1 MVGWTAAPT
10 YTGAM
15 ARPLTIQLYLPD
27 GNPKGLRISELT
39 TSVVRIIE
47 VPRIHLGA
55 FQKLPESRQVG
66 VYFLF
71 GGDKSASGHVYIGQS
86 SNVGARLATHN
97 SKKDFWTTAW
107 VVVFNSPHFTP
118 THTLYM
124 EYESIRIAQEAQRF
138 TLDNGNKGQRPAIS
152 YGLQSDADNALDIM
166 KLLFDALQFPVFE
179 PRPSLSALLANN
191 DLYYCSSMGMTVRG
205 HYTAHGFMVLRGSTA
220 VRKTAMF
227 IHGTSIEKL
236 RDQLYASKILQL
248 QDQQLT
254 FTQDHEFSSVQEASA
269 VVLGRH
275 SNVENEWFDEEGRAL
290 RSKSHQRPS

>member
-1 MVGWTAAPT
+1 
-10 YTGAM
+10 M

-39 TSVVRIIE
+39 TSVVRVIE
-47 VPRIHLGA
+47 VPRMYLGA

-107 VVVFNSPHFTP
+107 VVVFNSPHFTQ

-124 EYESIRIAQEAQRF
+124 EYESIRMAMEAERF
-138 TLDNGNKGQRPAIS
+138 TLENGNKGQRPPIS
-152 YGLQSDADNALDIM
+152 YGLQSDADNAFDTIR
-166 KLLFDALQFPVFE
+166 LLFDALQFPVFE
-179 PRPSLSALLANN
+179 PRPSLLALLAHNEM
-191 DLYYCSSMGMTVRG
+191 YYCSSMAMTVRG
-205 HYTAHGFMVLRGSTA
+205 HYTDQGFMVLRGSTA

-227 IHGTSIEKL
+227 IYGTPIEKL

-248 QDQQLT
+248 DQDRLT
-254 FTQDHEFSSVQEASA
+254 FMQDHEFSSVQEASA

-275 SNVENEWFDEEGRAL
+275 SNVENEWFDDEGQAL
-290 RSKSHQRPS
+290 KSRSQRR